1 MCQLQFSRV
10 AEATDFQSL
19 QAQDEAKVE
28 EVRPDLIKCVKM
40 SEVYRLCFVRF

>member
-28 EVRPDLIKCVKM
+28 EVRPDLNT
-40 SEVYRLCFVRF
+40 